1 VRDVRL
7 AIGLVLLACGGSDP
21 GSLSGTVAGH
31 SITVKEAIFIEIQSQ
46 VLLVA
51 GDHANLCALFSGTV
65 LPVGSGT
72 LFEAILAHYDGSNF
86 IPIVPGDYAP
96 ASGGGVS
103 EPGRYYLSEFA
114 TTNGCDTVNSVEAT
128 NGAITV
134 KAYEGA
140 RPEAHVKAKIALG
153 FGSDS
158 LQGELNALYC
168 QMPDAPLDG
177 GTACERNAV
186 LGPQRL
192 VHAAPANGTA
202 P

>member
-1 VRDVRL
+1 VRNVRL
-7 AIGLVLLACGGSDP
+7 AIGFALLACGGSDP

-51 GDHANLCALFSGTV
+51 GDQANLCALFSGTV

-86 IPIVPGDYAP
+86 IPIVPGDYALV
-96 ASGGGVS
+96 SGGGVS
-103 EPGRYYLSEFA
+103 EPGRYFLSEFA
-114 TTNGCDTVNSVEAT
+114 TTNGCDTVDSVGAT

-134 KAYEGA
+134 ETYEGA